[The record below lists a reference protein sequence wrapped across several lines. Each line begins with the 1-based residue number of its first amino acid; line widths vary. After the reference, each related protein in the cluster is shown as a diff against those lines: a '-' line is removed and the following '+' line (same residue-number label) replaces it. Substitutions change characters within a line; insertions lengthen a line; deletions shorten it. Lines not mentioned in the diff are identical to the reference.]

1 MLSNSSCVRRYTSV
15 IIMIVLGISVA
26 VTTGESIGN
35 EFTFSACQAGKETCQ
50 DCYLTLVQALLG
62 NDENVFQLS
71 RMFTTPDHDEP
82 SFVIV
87 NYHFH
92 FDDNAI
98 EDEIHTWFW
107 AQSKTYFLHP
117 LFIFQFIT
125 LFFGNP
131 QSIYEREVN
140 ITINATECHRVR
152 KDHMLLLTQRVSLN
166 INHYDGLNQFVSVA
180 YT

>member
-1 MLSNSSCVRRYTSV
+1 ME
-15 IIMIVLGISVA
+15 
-26 VTTGESIGN
+26 ESAIDN
-35 EFTFSACQAGKETCQ
+35 AEFTFSACKPGKETYQ

-87 NYHFH
+87 NYHFQ
-92 FDDNAI
+92 FDGNAT

-131 QSIYEREVN
+131 QSIYEKEVHV
-140 ITINATECHRVR
+140 TLNATECHGVR
-152 KDHMLLLTQRVSLN
+152 TEHMLLLTQRVSLN
-166 INHYDGLNQFVSVA
+166 KKFNN
-180 YT
+180 T

>member
-1 MLSNSSCVRRYTSV
+1 M
-15 IIMIVLGISVA
+15 IILGAYVA
-26 VTTGESIGN
+26 LAMGEDFVSDT
-35 EFTFSACQAGKETCQ
+35 EFTFSACQPGKETCQ
-50 DCYLTLVQALLG
+50 HCYLTLVQALLG

-71 RMFTTPDHDEP
+71 RMFTTPDHDDP

-87 NYHFH
+87 NYHFQ
-92 FDDNAI
+92 FDDSDV

-131 QSIYEREVN
+131 QSIYEREVHV
-140 ITINATECHRVR
+140 TLNATECYGV
-152 KDHMLLLTQRVSLN
+152 KIDHMLMLTQRVSIKYCCSYHAILSG
-166 INHYDGLNQFVSVA
+166 IVSCSVF
-180 YT
+180 Y

>member
-1 MLSNSSCVRRYTSV
+1 MLSDSSCVSRYTRLSM
-15 IIMIVLGISVA
+15 IIFMIVLGVSVA
-26 VTTGESIGN
+26 VAMGESAIVNGDS
-35 EFTFSACQAGKETCQ
+35 EFTFSACQPGKETCQ

-92 FDDNAI
+92 FDNNTI

-117 LFIFQFIT
+117 LFIFQSIT

-140 ITINATECHRVR
+140 VTLNATKCHGVR
-152 KDHMLLLTQRVSLN
+152 KDHMLLLTQRVSLM
-166 INHYDGLNQFVSVA
+166 HY
-180 YT
+180 